1 MSPVLNLWFGRYI
14 ALGGTETV
22 ISVLPATPTTTEL
35 YVVPIPTEF
44 GASNVC
50 LCPKSIFLFSN
61 LVSNSNV
68 KSVGVLLTATP
79 LLCAVA
85 AVLLCD
91 LVTLYLLLTVS
102 TLVINICS
110 LPIVITSPLLNLRV
124 IVGSDIWIDVE
135 RPVTVV
141 AAIPAERVEET
152 VLTPTVLNPSI
163 FL

>member
-1 MSPVLNLWFGRYI
+1 MCIRDRYKDDATSSSKKVLLRSKFGDAKTDPPAETYSTLSPVLNLWFGRYI

-102 TLVINICS
+102 TLVS
-110 LPIVITSPLLNLRV
+110 TFVHYQLWLHHPY
-124 IVGSDIWIDVE
+124 
-135 RPVTVV
+135 
-141 AAIPAERVEET
+141 
-152 VLTPTVLNPSI
+152 
-163 FL
+163 